1 MLGYLKK
8 LTGDKQTK
16 QLNTYYKKVQQINKL
31 EPEIEKLTDDQL
43 RAKTTYFKEQLEKG
57 KSVLDIQVE
66 AFAVVREASKRVV
79 GMRHFD
85 VQLIG
90 GMVLSEGNIA
100 EMPTGEGKTLV
111 ASLSS
116 YLRALEGKGVHVITV
131 NDYLAKRDRDLI
143 GGIHEFLGL
152 TVGLNLPMMDPMQ
165 KKTAYQADITYGV
178 GNEFGFDHLRDHM
191 AYDPNQRVQRP
202 YHYAIIDE
210 ADSVLV
216 DEAKTPLIIA
226 GKTGVSNELSYLCA
240 RVIKTFKEDE
250 DFLYDPE
257 TKSTNFTEEGISK
270 IERGFDIDNL
280 YDLEHQTLYHY
291 VIQALRAHIM
301 FKRDVDY
308 IIKEGKVLLVDAFTG
323 RTMEGRSLSNGLHQA
338 IEAKEG
344 LELTEEN
351 KTQASIT
358 IQNYFRLYPV
368 LAGMTGTAKTEEK
381 EFQEIY
387 SMNVIQIPTNRP
399 ILRKDLPD
407 QVFDT
412 IKNKYKAVARRVK
425 ELHVK
430 GQPVLIGTTS
440 ILQSEE
446 IAEYLSEENLE
457 FEVLN
462 AKTVEQEVQLISLAG
477 QKGRIT
483 VATNMAGRGTDIM
496 LGEGVAELGGLYVIG
511 TERNE
516 SRRIDNQLKG
526 RSGRQGDPG
535 TSEFFLSLEDDLV
548 KRFAHEEVEK
558 LKKKIKVDAEGRV
571 LNDKMIDFFDRTQRI
586 CEGSGYSIREYNIKL
601 DDVLNMQRS
610 TVYELRTRI
619 LEGRDLVPLIK
630 SSVESYVKSEIESIC
645 SEEIIP
651 ENWELDLLIKH
662 LSSVLPDSDL
672 SSIADTMDRNKI
684 MDIVTAELEKY
695 FARLD
700 EITENPGV
708 LSAFPRYI
716 LSAVDYHWLA
726 HLDAMERLKEGI
738 GLRSYSQE
746 DPMRQYGR
754 EGYALFTDMYHLIEK
769 EIGVQSA
776 AIVRAVESQIGRE

>member
-1 MLGYLKK
+1 MLGFMKK

-31 EPEIEKLTDDQL
+31 EPEMEKLTDEQL
-43 RAKTTYFKEQLEKG
+43 KAKTTYFKEQLEKG
-57 KSVLDIQVE
+57 KTIQDLQIE
-66 AFAVVREASKRVV
+66 AFAVVREAAKRVV

-131 NDYLAKRDRDLI
+131 NDYLASRDRELI

-152 TVGLNLPMMDPMQ
+152 TVGLNLPMMDQNQ
-165 KKTAYQADITYGV
+165 KKAAYQADITYGV

-250 DFLYDPE
+250 DFVFDPE
-257 TKSTNFTEEGISK
+257 TKSTNFTDDGIAK

-301 FKRDVDY
+301 FERDVDY
-308 IIKEGKVLLVDAFTG
+308 IVKEGKVLLVDAFTG

-368 LAGMTGTAKTEEK
+368 LSGMTGTAKTEEK

-399 ILRKDLPD
+399 IMRKDLPD
-407 QVFDT
+407 QIFDT
-412 IKNKYKAVARRVK
+412 IDHKYKAVAKKVK
-425 ELHVK
+425 ELNAK

-440 ILQSEE
+440 ILQSEKV
-446 IAEYLSEENLE
+446 ADYLREHHLT

-462 AKTVEQEVQLISLAG
+462 AKTVEQEVQLISIAG

-535 TSEFFLSLEDDLV
+535 VSEFFISLEDDLIR
-548 KRFAHEEVEK
+548 RFAREEAEK
-558 LKKKIKVDAEGRV
+558 LKKKLKLDAEGRI
-571 LNDKMIDFFDRTQRI
+571 LNDKIIEFFDRTQRI
-586 CEGSGYSIREYNIKL
+586 CEGSGYAIREYNIKL

-630 SSVESYVKSEIESIC
+630 TAVESFVKSEIEMTC

-651 ENWELDLLIKH
+651 EKWDTKQLVGN
-662 LSSVLPDSDL
+662 LSEVLPGGEL
-672 SSIADTMDRNKI
+672 SEIVGLMDQNKI
-684 MDIVTAELEKY
+684 SGIVTAELEDY
-695 FARLD
+695 FTRLD
-700 EITENPGV
+700 KITENPQV
-708 LSAFPRYI
+708 LAAFPRYI
-716 LSAVDYHWLA
+716 LSAVDHHWLA
-726 HLDAMERLKEGI
+726 HLEAMERLKEGI

-754 EGYALFTDMYHLIEK
+754 EGYALFTDMYHKIER
-769 EIGVQSA
+769 EIGRQCA
-776 AIVRAVESQIGRE
+776 GIVRAIENQIGRA